1 MSKNENSIDTHP
13 DQIFPIVP
21 LRDVVIFPSMATAIL
36 VGRQPSVNAVER
48 AIESDKILLVITQK
62 NPSDNDPSP
71 AELYSVGTIVR
82 IGLFF
87 RLPDGTI
94 KLMLE
99 GINRVKIKNYV
110 EKDNYLAARVEPF
123 EEKER
128 ISRKIEALARKVE
141 TLFSDYVRMNHRIP
155 NEVML
160 SLQGSDDRGNLV
172 DTVAAHMIIRN
183 EIKQQIL
190 ETEDIEERLMI
201 LSRTLAE
208 EIEIL
213 KVEKDIDDKVSNQ
226 VQKSQKE
233 LFLHEKMRAIRDEL
247 GHGDEMAQFREIK
260 SRIKKARM
268 SKEARKIAY
277 KELDRLKMMSPMT
290 PEATVVRNYL
300 DWLTSL
306 PWQERTKDNLDI
318 EDVRKKL
325 DADHY
330 GLAKVKE
337 RILEFLSVMKL
348 VNNLKG
354 PILCFVGPP
363 GVGKTSLGKS
373 IADAI
378 GRKFVRVSLGGTR
391 DEAEIRGHR
400 RTYIGSMPG
409 RIVQGVRKA
418 GTRNPV
424 FLLDEIDKLSSDF
437 RGDPSSAL
445 LEVLDPEQNSNFS
458 DNYLEVEF
466 DVSEVMFITTA
477 NVIYSIP
484 PALLDRMEIIR
495 LPGYLLLEK
504 IKIAQKFLLPK
515 QLKAHG
521 IRPEQL
527 KISEATMKEIIQ
539 KYTRE
544 SGVRNLE
551 RELAAICRK
560 VAKKLAMDENAG
572 KIRLTKKNVETYLGI
587 PKFTESEIEKK
598 SSVGIATGLAWTE
611 AGGEILNVEVTLMPG
626 KGELILTG
634 QLGDV
639 MQESARI
646 ALSYARTKSQI
657 LNLGNDFFS
666 TIDVHIHVP
675 EGAIPKDGPS
685 AGVVMATALIS
696 ALFDIPVKREIA
708 MTGELTLRGKVLPIG
723 GINEKSVAALRA
735 GVKTLLLPREN
746 EKNIKELPE
755 EVRKKMKIITVES
768 MDQILNNALT
778 RKLDWG
784 VKHRRRLGGF
794 FGTDIPADISDSTN

>member
-1 MSKNENSIDTHP
+1 MGRKHDNDISEF
-13 DQIFPIVP
+13 DQILPIVP

-48 AIESDKILLVITQK
+48 AIESDKLLLVITQK
-62 NPSDNDPSP
+62 NPTENDPAP
-71 AELYSVGTIVR
+71 DDMYTVGTIVR

-99 GINRVKIKNYV
+99 GISRVRVREYLEDGNYMS
-110 EKDNYLAARVEPF
+110 ARVEPV
-123 EEKER
+123 EIDDSMTRE
-128 ISRKIEALARKVE
+128 IEALTRKVE
-141 TLFSDYVRMNHRIP
+141 TLFTDYVRMNHRIP
-155 NEVML
+155 NEVLL
-160 SLQGSDDRGNLV
+160 SLQTIDDRSSLA
-172 DTVAAHMIIRN
+172 DTVAAQLLVRN
-183 EIKQQIL
+183 DVKQRIL
-190 ETEDIEERLMI
+190 ETDNLEERFMM
-201 LSRTLAE
+201 LSRILAE
-208 EIEIL
+208 ELEIL
-213 KVEKDIDDKVSNQ
+213 EVEKDIDEKVSSQ
-226 VQKSQKE
+226 VQRSQKE
-233 LFLHEKMRAIRDEL
+233 LFLHEKMKAIRDEL
-247 GHGDEMAQFREIK
+247 GHGDEMAQFQEMKR
-260 SRIKKARM
+260 RIRKARM
-268 SKEARKIAY
+268 SRTAQKIAY

-300 DWLTSL
+300 DTLTGL
-306 PWQERTKDNLDI
+306 PWKTRTKENLDLD
-318 EDVRKKL
+318 EVKKRL

-337 RILEFLSVMKL
+337 RIIEFLAVVKL
-348 VNNLKG
+348 VGKLKG

-363 GVGKTSLGKS
+363 GVGKTSLGRS
-373 IADAI
+373 IADAVD
-378 GRKFVRVSLGGTR
+378 RKFVRISLGGTR

-409 RIVQGVRKA
+409 RIIQGLKTA

-445 LEVLDPEQNSNFS
+445 LEVLDPEQNNAFS

-466 DVSEVMFITTA
+466 DLSEVMFITTA
-477 NVIYSIP
+477 NVLYTVP

-495 LPGYLLLEK
+495 LPGYLLHEK

-515 QLKAHG
+515 QLKDHG

-527 KISEATMKEIIQ
+527 KVSEATLRVIIQ

-551 RELAAICRK
+551 RELASICRK
-560 VAKKLAMDENAG
+560 VARKLVTDESSG
-572 KIRLTKKNVETYLGI
+572 GVRITKKNIESYLGI
-587 PKFTESEIEKK
+587 PKYTESEIDEKQ
-598 SSVGIATGLAWTE
+598 SIGMATALAWTE
-611 AGGEILNVEVTLMPG
+611 VGGEILNIEVTIMPG

-639 MQESARI
+639 MQESAKI
-646 ALSYARTKSQI
+646 ALSFARTKARV
-657 LNLGNDFFS
+657 LDLENDFFS

-685 AGVVMATALIS
+685 AGVAIGTALIS
-696 ALFDIPVKREIA
+696 SFFDIPVKRDVA

-723 GINEKSVAALRA
+723 GLNEKAVAALRA
-735 GVKTLLLPREN
+735 GVKTLVLPKGN
-746 EKNIKELPE
+746 EKDIKELPE
-755 EVRKKMKIITVES
+755 EVKKKMKIVVADTIDDVLE
-768 MDQILNNALT
+768 NALAK
-778 RKLDWG
+778 KLDWG
-784 VKHRRRLGGF
+784 IKHRRRIGGF
-794 FGTDIPADISDSTN
+794 FSDQASKSTN